1 MNVLNCRSAPVA
13 GSGVPVVFGMPSACL
28 GCHQC
33 ECGAGGYSRF
43 HFNEGS
49 YPRSAPFSTFHEV
62 DLFLKNHQLGRK
74 VCPFGRLEP
83 FWVENFNHNKGHQ
96 KGSRYIILVFAQKF

>member
-33 ECGAGGYSRF
+33 ECGGGGGIQDSILMKGATHDQLRSV
-43 HFNEGS
+43 HFM
-49 YPRSAPFSTFHEV
+49 R
-62 DLFLKNHQLGRK
+62 
-74 VCPFGRLEP
+74 
-83 FWVENFNHNKGHQ
+83 
-96 KGSRYIILVFAQKF
+96 